1 MPLRW
6 MGTFVGGNDQLE
18 KDENASLS
26 GLSWLDAF
34 VVNYEKK
41 GVPKNA
47 GVDSEEGFPMV
58 RFCPCRCC
66 TVSSRLDGS
75 CSCCIGSYA

>member
-1 MPLRW
+1 MKHTLNSWELKPTQGSLTPLRW

-18 KDENASLS
+18 KVENASLS

-58 RFCPCRCC
+58 CVF
-66 TVSSRLDGS
+66 L
-75 CSCCIGSYA
+75 

>member
-1 MPLRW
+1 

-18 KDENASLS
+18 KVENASLS

-58 RFCPCRCC
+58 CVF
-66 TVSSRLDGS
+66 L
-75 CSCCIGSYA
+75 

>member
-1 MPLRW
+1 

-18 KDENASLS
+18 KVENASLS

-58 RFCPCRCC
+58 RFC
-66 TVSSRLDGS
+66 L
-75 CSCCIGSYA
+75 